1 MSQVSKKSKSP
12 GMPGLI
18 FEEPLVFEMGSPGRK
33 AYSLPSC
40 DVPEVAIESLLPPA
54 EIREAIDELPELTEL
69 DVVRHYTRLSQW
81 NFNIDTNFY
90 PLGSCTMK
98 YNPKINETLAR
109 LPGFAQHHPMTPDS
123 NSQGS
128 LQLMYELQ
136 ECLKTISGMD
146 HASLQPAAGAQGE
159 FAGML
164 MVQAY
169 HSANGNPRKKVLLPD
184 SAHGTNPASATLC

>member
-1 MSQVSKKSKSP
+1 MNQVSKNQVSKKPNTP
-12 GMPGLI
+12 GTSGLS

-33 AYSLPSC
+33 AYSLSPC
-40 DVPEVAIESLLPPA
+40 DVPEVEIETLLPPKQ
-54 EIREAIDELPELTEL
+54 IRQAIDELPELSEL

-109 LPGFAQHHPMTPDS
+109 LPGFAQHHPMTPDKD
-123 NSQGS
+123 SQGS

-146 HASLQPAAGAQGE
+146 HASLQPAAGAHRRRRGSLL
-159 FAGML
+159 ARRRRIK
-164 MVQAY
+164 
-169 HSANGNPRKKVLLPD
+169 PRTP
-184 SAHGTNPASATLC
+184 GRP